1 MEKQSESFEIP
12 SWEEIYSMLLILA
25 ERIRSNGFNYD
36 LIVGISRGGWVP
48 ARVLSDLLENSSIAN
63 VRAEFYLGIGESK
76 KEPLI
81 TQPISVPVKG
91 RNLLVVDDVSDTGK
105 SLSLVKSHLLEEEVQ
120 DLRIAALYYKPWSI
134 LEPDYY
140 IKTTRSWVI
149 FPWERKE
156 AFRKVIEKTQRNGRS
171 IKEIK
176 KTLKDSGLDPHLIE
190 RFTKEAFR
198 NPPTSS

>member
-1 MEKQSESFEIP
+1 
-12 SWEEIYSMLLILA
+12 MLLFLA
-25 ERIRSNGFNYD
+25 KKIRADKFDCD
-36 LIVGISRGGWVP
+36 LIVGVSRGGWVP

-91 RNLLVVDDVSDTGK
+91 KNLLVVDDVSDTGK
-105 SLSLVKSHLLEEEVQ
+105 SLCLVKSHLLNESVTE
-120 DLRIAALYYKPWSI
+120 LRIAALYYKPWSI

-140 IKTTRSWVI
+140 VKKTRRWII

-156 AFRKVIEKTQRNGRS
+156 AFRKIVEKTKQEGRS
-171 IKEIK
+171 LEEMKRI
-176 KTLKDSGLDPHLIE
+176 LVDSGFNQKLIDTFATE
-190 RFTKEAFR
+190 GFR
-198 NPPTSS
+198 DYPSG